1 MPKLTTLPR
10 RRRRRRVRQEDLANG
25 NTDAIEAAQTEAAIQ
40 ASMRNSNQNSDNVST
55 RSGGLR
61 ANIRNSIR
69 RNASQLRST
78 TSVNNL

>member
-10 RRRRRRVRQEDLANG
+10 RRRRRRVRQEDLSNG

-40 ASMRNSNQNSDNVST
+40 ASLRNNQNADNIST

-78 TSVNNL
+78 TSVNNI

>member
-10 RRRRRRVRQEDLANG
+10 RRRRRRVRQEDLSNG

-40 ASMRNSNQNSDNVST
+40 ASLRNNQNADNIST